1 MATSDWRFPAL
12 LITAMLLAMVFTLLQ
27 QRAYTREL
35 NRTLGRAS
43 GDHLMLVSGRGR
55 SFRGGAIVIMIVDLA
70 QRQIVEASVMS
81 GLTVFARFRPEPRLT
96 GPLEGVVDRIN
107 GTQIKAAVQMAT
119 AQIRPQ
125 AEPTVVPACTTS
137 APHIMRRRLV
147 PTLNIERKN

>member
-1 MATSDWRFPAL
+1 MTTSDWRFPAL

-147 PTLNIERKN
+147 PSFNIERKN